1 MVSRL
6 DLLIINSKK
15 CGLVWD
21 THTANTNT
29 SIQNRSGEIKLT
41 SLEDCRAILESIWS
55 HLRSLRRTLQPLHSF
70 CSKIEEQWL
79 SDS

>member
-1 MVSRL
+1 MVSQL

-15 CGLVWD
+15 CALVWD
-21 THTANTNT
+21 THTTNTNT

-41 SLEDCRAILESIWS
+41 LLEDCRAFLESIWS
-55 HLRSLRRTLQPLHSF
+55 HLRSLCRTLQPF
-70 CSKIEEQWL
+70 YSKTEEQWL